1 MNRHR
6 AYWSVMGVEPGTHRQ
21 EMREK
26 LKDELNRLVCI
37 HGMDNVITAIRKMKE
52 REMQEKKSK

>member
-6 AYWSVMGVEPGTHRQ
+6 AYWSVMGVEPSNHRQ

-26 LKDELNRLVCI
+26 LKEELNKLVSI

-52 REMQEKKSK
+52 REMQDKKSE